1 MLFRDG
7 FLRMNFKLR
16 SILPLLVLLLTA
28 LPPALGAATPSE
40 ESTDPVTLGAHG
52 TYLGVTTIRDLLTGD
67 LEGALC
73 VVEKSGKRLPL
84 VQKKGYGLSDLLA
97 ADFGGGMVLVA
108 GWTGGGKGRHLI
120 PEVYRPDGE
129 GKLVKVWGP
138 FDLSPLYEG
147 ELEIVGTGRAQKL
160 QLTEAL
166 VYHSFVPP
174 HLTRSRTYSWRNGTL
189 ESTAESCDEP
199 ATVHQKANLAYE
211 NFSRGEYKRA
221 LRLYLEALKDGDFRD
236 DPELAAALHYA
247 VAAGF
252 DKLGDARQQR
262 VYLKKVTDSYP
273 DTSYARRAA
282 DKLLKMK
289 AAEVQRNQP

>member
-1 MLFRDG
+1 
-7 FLRMNFKLR
+7 MNSRISSF
-16 SILPLLVLLLTA
+16 LPLLVIGLTV
-28 LPPALGAATPSE
+28 LVSALGAEPPSE
-40 ESTDPVTLGAHG
+40 EATDPVTLGGHG
-52 TYLGVTTIRDLLTGD
+52 PYVGVTTLRDILAGD
-67 LEGALC
+67 IEGSLC
-73 VVEKSGKRLPL
+73 LIEKSGKRVPL
-84 VQKKGYGLSDLLA
+84 VNKKGYGLSDLQA
-97 ADFGGGMVLVA
+97 ADFGGGPVLVV

-129 GKLVKVWGP
+129 GKLEKVWGP

-147 ELEIVGTGRAQKL
+147 ELEVVGTGHAQKL

-174 HLTRSRTYSWRNGTL
+174 HLTKSRSYSWKNGTL
-189 ESTAESCDEP
+189 EAGAETYGEP
-199 ATVHQKANLAYE
+199 TTVHQKANLAYE
-211 NFSRGEYKRA
+211 NFSHGEYKRA
-221 LRLYLEALKDGDFRD
+221 LRLYLEAIKAGDFRD